1 LSNLATAK
9 LGDIVDVTD
18 FVANGSF
25 ESLRLNVTYSQ
36 VPEFA
41 VLVRLVDHNRSWAG
55 PFTYVNRGSYDFLKK
70 SSLVAG
76 DVVIANVGANAGTV
90 FRVPELGYPMTLG
103 PNAVLCRPRDLGN
116 FDSNYMYYFL
126 SGETGQSLIDSII
139 GGSAQ
144 PKFNKTGLR
153 QLMLPVPPISQQR
166 AVADVLVAL
175 DDKIAANTKLAETAG
190 RMATT
195 LFDLAA
201 SSPTTDRPL
210 AEVVSTQYGL
220 TTSAHLEPGPKFLRV
235 TDINKQPWITWS
247 TTPNCTVSGS
257 DLVKY
262 RVQEGDILVA
272 RMADP
277 GKAAYVDSGDPEA
290 VFASYLVRLKALD
303 PSQSL
308 YIYYFLRSATY
319 QAYAEGAM
327 QGSVQM
333 NMNAKVI
340 VGTAIKLPLASTIL
354 AFNEKVGPLRQL
366 IQTTLKENFNL
377 AKTRDTLLP
386 QLMSGKLRVRDVE
399 KVAEGTL

>member
-1 LSNLATAK
+1 MGQIVVVSMGELISRGVLDMSDGYRTK
-9 LGDIVDVTD
+9 RTELGSPGFRIIRVAD
-18 FVANGSF
+18 VANGEIRLESPDFVSSKFEKSVGKKIGKAGDILLTTKGTVGRVAVMPLVNEPVVYSPQICFFRVLNHEAINSSF
-25 ESLRLNVTYSQ
+25 LKFWFSS
-36 VPEFA
+36 PEFLA
-41 VLVRLVDHNRSWAG
+41 QASDRMNNTDMAAYINLADIRSLKLSLPSTSSQKAIAEVLG
-55 PFTYVNRGSYDFLKK
+55 
-70 SSLVAG
+70 
-76 DVVIANVGANAGTV
+76 
-90 FRVPELGYPMTLG
+90 
-103 PNAVLCRPRDLGN
+103 
-116 FDSNYMYYFL
+116 
-126 SGETGQSLIDSII
+126 
-139 GGSAQ
+139 
-144 PKFNKTGLR
+144 
-153 QLMLPVPPISQQR
+153 
-166 AVADVLVAL
+166 AL

-201 SSPTTDRPL
+201 SSPTSDRPL